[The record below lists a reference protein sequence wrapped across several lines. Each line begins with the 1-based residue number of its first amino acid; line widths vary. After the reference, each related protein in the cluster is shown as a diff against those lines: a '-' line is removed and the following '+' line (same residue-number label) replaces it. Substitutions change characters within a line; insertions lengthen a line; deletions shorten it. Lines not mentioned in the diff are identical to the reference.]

1 MLPLVFLPGMMCD
14 ARLYAH
20 QISVLSSHYTL
31 QVATIHDGTSVEE
44 IGHQVLTHAPPRFIV
59 IGLSM
64 GGIIAME
71 LLGQEPERIAGL
83 ILLDTNPLADSQ
95 EMKEIRDEQMKQVQA
110 GQLRTLMREQ
120 MIPRFQLQ
128 GADTQKIADTCLS
141 MAMDLGDQPFINQ
154 SRALQ
159 KRADQQDT
167 LRATTVPTLIA
178 CGEHDTVC
186 PLERHYL
193 MHDLVIGS
201 HLEIIEGAG
210 HLPTLEQPE
219 KTTQLVHQ
227 WLQQHPGI

>member
-1 MLPLVFLPGMMCD
+1 MLPGMMCD

-20 QISVLSSHYTL
+20 QISVLSQHYTL
-31 QVATIHDGTSVEE
+31 HIVSFANSTSLET

-71 LLGQEPERIAGL
+71 LLRQEPERIAGL
-83 ILLDTNPLADSQ
+83 ILLDTNPLAESQ
-95 EMKEIRDEQMKQVQA
+95 EMKEIRDKQMKLVQA

-120 MIPRFQLQ
+120 IIPRFQLQ
-128 GADTQKIADTCLS
+128 GAHIQKIADTCLS
-141 MAMDLGDQPFINQ
+141 MALDLGDQPFINQ

-159 KRADQQDT
+159 KRVDQQDT

-178 CGEHDTVC
+178 CGEHDAVC

-193 MHDLVIGS
+193 MHDLVTGS
-201 HLEIIEGAG
+201 QLEVIEGAG

-219 KTTQLVHQ
+219 ITTELLHR
-227 WLQQHPGI
+227 WLQQYAGG